1 MKKKTPQTEPRNNIK
16 NTKPKARE
24 KAVASEAISGA
35 IAQSTRERTVAPTE
49 PEGVPVYHVGLDV
62 HAADFTAAIAEPGRG
77 EIRELGTF
85 TSDLHALEKLMQ
97 RLKKAHAGAV
107 LHVAYEAGPTGFVF
121 ARRLAQLGI
130 GCTVAAPSLMP
141 QRPGERIKTDRRDA
155 KKIARLS
162 RAGEL
167 VACYVPDAS
176 DEAIRD
182 LCRARTDAVEDTRR
196 CKSQL
201 KALLLRNGYRYTG
214 KANWSA
220 AHLRYLRELVM
231 AHPAQKMT
239 LEEYI
244 MAITAAEERTAR
256 CEEAMRTLLPEWRR
270 SPAVKALM
278 ACRGFALIASMI
290 TVSELGD
297 CARFAHPSELMAYL
311 GLVPGER
318 SSGGSRRQSGIT
330 KTGNGHLRWIMVE
343 SALHYALAP
352 KVSKELSARQEGQSK
367 EVIELSWKMQTRLY
381 ARRKKLAARLMLGG
395 KIQVALAREL
405 TGFIWAMLRK
415 VSPLPEALAPLEV
428 TPAA

>member
-1 MKKKTPQTEPRNNIK
+1 MDENTPQNKNEN
-16 NTKPKARE
+16 NTKNNKPAAKAARGKAR
-24 KAVASEAISGA
+24 AAEAICEGV
-35 IAQSTRERTVAPTE
+35 AQSGVVPEER
-49 PEGVPVYHVGLDV
+49 PVFHIGLDV

-77 EIRELGTF
+77 EVRELGVF
-85 TSDLHALEKLMQ
+85 SSDLHALEKLMQ
-97 RLKKAHAGAV
+97 RLRKAHPEGV

-121 ARRLAQLGI
+121 ARRLAQMGI

-141 QRPGERIKTDRRDA
+141 KRPGERIKTDRRDA

-201 KALLLRNGYRYTG
+201 KALLLRNGYRYKG

-220 AHLRYLRELVM
+220 AHMRYLRELVM
-231 AHPAQKMT
+231 AHPAQKQT
-239 LEEYI
+239 LEEYL
-244 MAITAAEERTAR
+244 MAITAAVERTAR
-256 CEEAMRTLLPEWRR
+256 CEEAMRLLLAEWRR
-270 SPAVKALM
+270 RPAVEALM

-297 CARFAHPSELMAYL
+297 CARFSHPRELMAYL
-311 GLVPGER
+311 GLVPGEN
-318 SSGGSRRQSGIT
+318 SSGGSRKQGGIT

-343 SALHYALAP
+343 CALHYALPP
-352 KVSKELSARQEGQSK
+352 KVSKELSARQTGQSNS
-367 EVIELSWKMQTRLY
+367 VIELSWKMQTRLY
-381 ARRKKLAARLMLGG
+381 AKRKKLAARQKLGG
-395 KIQVALAREL
+395 KIQVAIAREL
-405 TGFIWAMLRK
+405 SGFVWAMLRNI
-415 VSPLPEALAPLEV
+415 VPLPEQEVAPS
-428 TPAA
+428 A